1 MGYCYAKYNDRALD
15 KAYRIYVT
23 DSLKAIAENTSKYA
37 GGSYMRVRFAEI
49 LNPKPEETRT
59 PEDIISGI
67 KEKLAEIRE
76 AEN

>member
-1 MGYCYAKYNDRALD
+1 MLD

-37 GGSYMRVRFAEI
+37 GGSYMRIRFADI

-59 PEDIISGI
+59 PEEIISGI
-67 KEKLAEIRE
+67 KGKLAKLRE
-76 AEN
+76 EGNSESV

>member
-1 MGYCYAKYNDRALD
+1 
-15 KAYRIYVT
+15 
-23 DSLKAIAENTSKYA
+23 
-37 GGSYMRVRFAEI
+37 MRVRFAEI

>member
-1 MGYCYAKYNDRALD
+1 
-15 KAYRIYVT
+15 
-23 DSLKAIAENTSKYA
+23 
-37 GGSYMRVRFAEI
+37 MRVRFAEI
-49 LNPKPEETRT
+49 LNPKPEEIRT